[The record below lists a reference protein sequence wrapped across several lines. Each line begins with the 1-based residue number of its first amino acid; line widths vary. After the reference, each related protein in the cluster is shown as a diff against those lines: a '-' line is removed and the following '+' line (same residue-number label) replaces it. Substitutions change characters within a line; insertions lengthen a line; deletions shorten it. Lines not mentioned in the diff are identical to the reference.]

1 MDFLV
6 QRLLPVLLVLL
17 YQILPWDVLPDF
29 LGPLG
34 RLDDMLLLGLL
45 FWYLWSGRRLGDLLR
60 KDRTSRTREA
70 RGSGPQD
77 SPRGHDGPGDTG
89 DPYSVLG
96 IPPGA
101 SMEDVHRAYRRE
113 MAKYHPDR
121 VSHLGEE
128 LQRVAHRKS
137 LEIQEAYQEILRR
150 KGQRVQAPP

>member
-1 MDFLV
+1 MVFLA

-34 RLDDMLLLGLL
+34 RLDDVLLLGVL
-45 FWYLWSGRRLGDLLR
+45 FWYLWSGKRLGDFIR
-60 KDRTSRTREA
+60 KDRPSQGREA
-70 RGSGPQD
+70 RGSATD
-77 SPRGHDGPGDTG
+77 ESARGHDGKGDTE

-96 IPPGA
+96 IQPGA
-101 SMEDVHRAYRRE
+101 STEEVHRAYRRE

-137 LEIQEAYQEILRR
+137 LQIQEAYQKILRR
-150 KGQRVQAPP
+150 KGWRAQAPP